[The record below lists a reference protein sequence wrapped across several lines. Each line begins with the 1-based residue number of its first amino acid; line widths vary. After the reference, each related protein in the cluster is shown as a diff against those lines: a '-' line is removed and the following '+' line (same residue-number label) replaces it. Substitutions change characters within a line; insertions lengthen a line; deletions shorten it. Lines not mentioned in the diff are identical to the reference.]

1 MGKACSTRGEEERY
15 VQVLVGNPE
24 GKRPLG
30 TSRRRWEYNIKLNLQ
45 EVEWGHGL
53 D

>member
-1 MGKACSTRGEEERY
+1 MGGACSTYEIEEN
-15 VQVLVGNPE
+15 VLVGNLE
-24 GKRPLG
+24 GKRPL
-30 TSRRRWEYNIKLNLQ
+30 RRPKCRWEDNTKMDLQ